1 MRFVFNED
9 QILRLKK
16 RLSKENINEDFLD
29 DLIAKAPSYLEKG
42 VKAAQD
48 FISGLDSNVDVT
60 KKSQD
65 IASKAD
71 FIGDNVDDFYKILED
86 IKEPIRQQKYGS
98 MKHQQSV
105 EAVQISL
112 QILGYSLPKFGTDG
126 LFGPETAI
134 AVNKYKQDKNIQDA
148 DDTEENT
155 YQTSLQEMVM
165 EPPLPIES
173 GKSYRWNEKRS
184 YETHQG
190 IDIPAKVGTPIKAI
204 ADGKVIGAGNLG
216 SMCGDGIS
224 IEHADG
230 FKSGY
235 CHLSGI
241 KVNKGDIV
249 KVGDIIGLSGGAK
262 NAAGSG
268 NSSGPHLHLTL
279 KKDGQ
284 KVNPL
289 EFFGTSIGSYYDDGG
304 SGIQVGG
311 AQITPEMVKQLIDD
325 LKSKNI
331 TSEDIKKHID
341 PAVTTGGAL
350 EFTDLDLNTQNGVDA
365 YKDICDNYIKQRN
378 PNAFVT
384 GAMMADAAKRAFQ
397 RYRKYIPPEL
407 ALSQLTLEG
416 GISKDTNT
424 RPIRTKN
431 PFNVGNTPT
440 KSNPQA
446 SFEDGVNLYY
456 DLIARRYLVNG
467 KTAKD
472 LINDFK
478 NDQGSAY
485 ADVGYEAK
493 LRSLVTDIRRKN
505 EPVYASLKSKQQA
518 TLAEELITE
527 ADKRAVI
534 KNTFGLNQDWA
545 DEFHRL
551 SDKLSI
557 WIADTFLK
565 EMIERYGD
573 QAPAGD
579 DKKEFIINMLNDN
592 LTPVSNL
599 WTNNYKSKYEY
610 ILHWIRA
617 PRREQLNIRELSLD
631 QAYAMAQEWHDT
643 LQANKESNYK
653 EEGDVFID
661 YRNAEGVGYYWVHL
675 HKNYCSSEA
684 DRMGHCAR
692 SNRGELISFR
702 KINDFGEGESYL
714 TVDYRPGG
722 VIGDFHRHGNN
733 KPTARF
739 HKQIVDFLINT
750 TYPVTQLT
758 RSGVHRYE
766 DNFQLS
772 DLSPENLKRVMDGN
786 QNLKY
791 NIDDETS
798 WPLIIDA
805 LISNELN
812 LSQYGAETKLKL
824 LKKAFEISKDKGE
837 EFKGKFTEEIITDI
851 LRNMDRINTSDMR
864 FFMSLFAA
872 NVSTIISA
880 RLEVI
885 DGKFDIEDFTDALK
899 DISNRFF
906 DYYQYFC
913 ELIDRGFRMYTEE
926 EKIQI
931 LATKGIKRTILSCSD
946 AVPFLARYVE
956 NSPVDKNGNIAVKT
970 EEKLWGLLNQNGETI
985 LHPQFQGISLNVMDP
1000 SGKTY
1005 LVRNLQD
1012 AFFKYNYETGEYT
1025 KFSMKR

>member
-9 QILRLKK
+9 QILRLKEK
-16 RLSKENINEDFLD
+16 LAKENINEDFLD
-29 DLIAKAPSYLEKG
+29 DLISKAPSYLEKG

-48 FISGLDSNVDVT
+48 FISGLDGDVNVV

-71 FIGDNVDDFYKILED
+71 YIGDNVEDFYKILED

-105 EAVQISL
+105 EAVQIGL
-112 QILGYSLPKFGTDG
+112 QILGYSLPRFGTDG
-126 LFGPETAI
+126 LFGPETAVV
-134 AVNKYKQDKNIQDA
+134 VNKYKQDKNIQDA
-148 DDTEENT
+148 DDTEEKTN
-155 YQTSLQEMVM
+155 QTSLQEMVM

-241 KVNKGDIV
+241 KVSNGDIV
-249 KVGDIIGLSGGAK
+249 KVGDVIGLSGGAK
-262 NAAGSG
+262 GAPGSG

-279 KKDGQ
+279 RKDGQ

-289 EFFGTSIGSYYDDGG
+289 QFFGTSIGSYYDDGG

-311 AQITPEMVKQLIDD
+311 ATITPEMVRELIDD
-325 LKSKNI
+325 LKAKNI
-331 TSEDIKKHID
+331 TSEDLKKHID

-350 EFTDLDLNTQNGVDA
+350 EFTDLDLNTQAGVDT
-365 YKDICDNYIKQRN
+365 YKDICDNYIKQKN

-384 GAMMADAAKRAFQ
+384 GAMMAEAAKRAFQ

-416 GISKDTNT
+416 GISKDTTN

-456 DLIARRYLVNG
+456 DLIARRYMVNG

-478 NDQGSAY
+478 NDQGNAY
-485 ADVGYEAK
+485 ADTGYEAK
-493 LRSLVTDIRRKN
+493 LRSMVGDIRRKN
-505 EPVYASLKSKQQA
+505 EPIYASLKSKQQS
-518 TLAEELITE
+518 TLAEELLVE
-527 ADKRAVI
+527 ADKRQAI
-534 KNTFGLNQDWA
+534 MNSFGFNQDWA
-545 DEFHRL
+545 DEFHRM
-551 SDKLSI
+551 SDKLSV

-565 EMIERYGD
+565 AYIQDYSSEIPQGEDPRRYMVN
-573 QAPAGD
+573 A
-579 DKKEFIINMLNDN
+579 LNADG
-592 LTPVSNL
+592 PRDSGA
-599 WTNNYKSKYEY
+599 WRRSYKDRYDY

-617 PRREQLNIRELSLD
+617 PRREQINIRELTFND
-631 QAYAMAQEWHDT
+631 AYSQAQEWHDT
-643 LQANKESNYK
+643 LQARKESNFK
-653 EEGDVFID
+653 EDGDVFID
-661 YRNAEGVGYYWVHL
+661 YRNADGVGYYWVHL

-692 SNRGELISFR
+692 SNSGELISFR
-702 KINDFGEGESYL
+702 RVNEFGEGESYL

-722 VIGDFHRHGNN
+722 IIGDFHRHGNN
-733 KPTARF
+733 KPTSRF
-739 HKQIVDFLINT
+739 HKQIVDFLINQ

-758 RSGVHRYE
+758 RAGVHRYE

-772 DLSPENLKRVMDGN
+772 DLSPENLRRVLEGN
-786 QNLKY
+786 GNLRY
-791 NIDDETS
+791 NINDEAT
-798 WPLIIDA
+798 WPEIINA
-805 LISNELN
+805 IISGELS
-812 LSQYGAETKLKL
+812 LSNYSADISLRL
-824 LKKAFEISKDKGE
+824 LKKSEEIGKEE
-837 EFKGKFTEEIITDI
+837 EFTQQFTNEVVKNIMD
-851 LRNMDRINTSDMR
+851 NMDRLNSSDKR
-864 FFMSLFAA
+864 YFMSKFVDKVVEIVTGSLGDDEFELDKDDFA
-872 NVSTIISA
+872 S
-880 RLEVI
+880 
-885 DGKFDIEDFTDALK
+885 ALK
-899 DISNRFF
+899 LISQNYFE
-906 DYYQYFC
+906 YYQSFC
-913 ELIDRGFRMYTEE
+913 PFIDKGFKMFSEDERIE
-926 EKIQI
+926 IASQR
-931 LATKGIKRTILSCSD
+931 GIKRTLLSCTD
-946 AVPFLARYVE
+946 ALPFLARFVE
-956 NSPVDKNGNIAVKT
+956 NSAIDRNGNIAVKT
-970 EEKLWGLLNQNGETI
+970 EENLWGLMKQNGDII
-985 LHPQFQGISLNVMDP
+985 LHPQFAGISLNKIDT

-1005 LVRNLQD
+1005 IVKNLQNV
-1012 AFFKYNYETGEYT
+1012 FFKYNYETGDYS
-1025 KFSMKR
+1025 KFSMKG